1 MNTSFLQF
9 HSRFAAITVLLAL
22 AVAPALGA
30 ATANPSGGG
39 AASTAAAQT
48 KAADASTTVSPERAA
63 ETAARFFDPLLADA
77 KTDRERAGI
86 LHQRGV
92 LYLRSN
98 CRDLALSDLNRAVQL
113 LPAGSDERADLLFH
127 RACAFLLL
135 PTPDTNAALRDVAV
149 CLELAPN
156 DVEAL
161 IVRGEAY
168 QLSGNREGADA
179 DFARAATIM
188 PKGDAAIR
196 AMLQNARNRT
206 R

>member
-1 MNTSFLQF
+1 MAFVYPTSPIRFLPIVSVF
-9 HSRFAAITVLLAL
+9 VAL
-22 AVAPALGA
+22 TAPSWGA
-30 ATANPSGGG
+30 ATATPSGGS
-39 AASTAAAQT
+39 AARTATMQAN
-48 KAADASTTVSPERAA
+48 AADANATVSPERAV
-63 ETAARFFDPLLADA
+63 EIAARFFDPLLEAA
-77 KTDRERAGI
+77 KTNAEKASI

-98 CRDLALSDLNRAVQL
+98 YREAALADLNRAVQL
-113 LPAGSDERADLLFH
+113 LPPGSEERSDLLFH

-135 PTPDTNAALRDVAV
+135 PTPDTGAALSDIGV
-149 CLELAPN
+149 CLSLVPN

-168 QLSGNREGADA
+168 QLSGNAALANA
-179 DFARAATIM
+179 DFARAAILM

-196 AMLQNARNRT
+196 AMLQNARSRT